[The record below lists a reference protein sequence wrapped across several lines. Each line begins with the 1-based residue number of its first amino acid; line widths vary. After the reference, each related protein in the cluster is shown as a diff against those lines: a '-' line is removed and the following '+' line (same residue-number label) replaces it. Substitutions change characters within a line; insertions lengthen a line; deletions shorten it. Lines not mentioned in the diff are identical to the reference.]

1 MRIHKEGYKI
11 IFVALIL
18 LVALNVV
25 LRYADKNT
33 VFYIMLGISVVFFLM
48 LVNFFRNPRPFFSDD
63 TENIVIAPA
72 DGRVV
77 VIEEVF
83 ESEYF
88 KKNCLQI
95 SIFMGL
101 TNVHVN
107 WMPINGKII
116 HYGHQNGK
124 FKAAY
129 LPKSSL
135 ENERSTV
142 VIERKDGTQILVR
155 QIAGAMARRIV
166 TYAEIG
172 KEAQINNQLG
182 FIKFGS
188 RVDLF
193 LPLDVDIC
201 VELDQKVYGNQT
213 VVAYFKHPES

>member
-1 MRIHKEGYKI
+1 MRIHREGYRI
-11 IFVALIL
+11 IFAAFVL
-18 LVALNVV
+18 LVGVNFALHYV
-25 LRYADKNT
+25 DKST
-33 VFYIMLGISVVFFLM
+33 LFYLCLFVSIAVFLAV
-48 LVNFFRNPRPFFSDD
+48 VNFFRNPRPFFEENTDD
-63 TENIVIAPA
+63 IVIAPA

-83 ESEYF
+83 EAEYL
-88 KKNCLQI
+88 KKSCLQI

-101 TNVHVN
+101 TNVHIN
-107 WMPINGKII
+107 WMPVNGKIV
-116 HYGHQNGK
+116 HYGHQDGR

-135 ENERSTV
+135 ENERSSV

-172 KEAQINNQLG
+172 HETHINEQLG

-193 LPLDVDIC
+193 LPLDVDIQ

-213 VVAYFKHPES
+213 VVAKFNTTA

>member
-18 LVALNVV
+18 LVAVNVA

-33 VFYIMLGISVVFFLM
+33 MFYIMSGISILFFLM
-48 LVNFFRNPRPFFSDD
+48 IVNFFRNPRPFFPDNTKD
-63 TENIVIAPA
+63 IVVAPA

-83 ESEYF
+83 EAEYL
-88 KKNCLQI
+88 KNKCLQI
-95 SIFMGL
+95 SIFMGI

-107 WMPINGKII
+107 WMPINGRII
-116 HYGHQNGK
+116 HYGHQDGK

-172 KEAQINNQLG
+172 HEAHINEQLG

-193 LPLDVDIC
+193 LPLDVEIE

-213 VVAYFKHPES
+213 VVAKFKQPAS